1 MVTFQEALANDVA
14 NVFMNTDEFASS
26 FTLQRG
32 NVSATS
38 GVAAIVVAREY
49 DMPLSDQVLSD
60 VRQLDLD
67 VSVSAY
73 VIKSA
78 AVTPQRAD
86 RFTNAAG
93 EAFEVMPLPGR
104 QCYELTGDG
113 LVYRVHV
120 KQVT

>member
-14 NVFMNTDEFASS
+14 NVFMNTDEFATS
-26 FTLQRG
+26 FSLQRG
-32 NVSATS
+32 NVAATS
-38 GVAAIVVAREY
+38 GVAAIIAAREY

-67 VSVSAY
+67 VAVASY
-73 VIKSA
+73 VINAA

-86 RFTNAAG
+86 KFTNAAG
-93 EAFEVMPLPGR
+93 DVFEVMPLPGR